1 MAGIDATPRT
11 SESQFGVELDPIQLV
26 APDGTPTAE
35 TRYRRDLPPE
45 TLAWLY
51 ESMVVTREL
60 DTEFVN
66 LQRQGELALFA
77 SCRGQEA
84 AQIGTAAC
92 LPKTDWLFPQYRE
105 IGAFLLRGLTP
116 AQMGAVWRGK
126 WHGGLGFTEKC
137 VAPISIPI
145 GTQGLHAVGAA
156 MAAQRLGEDSVTL
169 TYMGD
174 GATSEGD
181 AHEALNFAAVFN
193 APCIFVVQNNH
204 WAISVPVTRQQ
215 AGPSIAHR
223 AIGYG
228 MPGIRV
234 DGNDVLACYAV
245 TAKAAARAR
254 EGGGPTLIEAITYR
268 MGPHT
273 TSDDPTRYRSDEE
286 FAYWAARDPI
296 HRYRTYLQ
304 TIGVWSERLEERV
317 AAKSKRLRAELRES
331 TVDADDFDITDVFD
345 TVYHDITP
353 DLLAQREQVLSELA
367 KDGIPGER
375 SDGKAKA

>member
-1 MAGIDATPRT
+1 MAGSVERT
-11 SESQFGVELDPIQLV
+11 LEAGENLAVELEPIMLV
-26 APDGTPTAE
+26 APDGTPTSNNAAN
-35 TRYRRDLPPE
+35 RYRRDLPPE

-60 DTEFVN
+60 DIEFVN

-84 AQIGTAAC
+84 AQIGAAAC
-92 LPKTDWLFPQYRE
+92 LLKTDWLFPQYRE
-105 IGAFLLRGLTP
+105 IGAFLLRGITP
-116 AQMGAVWRGK
+116 AQMGAVWRGM

-137 VAPISIPI
+137 VAPIAIPI

-169 TYMGD
+169 AFLGD

-181 AHEALNFAAVFN
+181 AHEALNFAAVFE
-193 APCIFVVQNNH
+193 APCIFFVQNNH
-204 WAISVPVTRQQ
+204 WAISVPVNRQM
-215 AGPSIAHR
+215 AAPSIAHR

-245 TAKAAARAR
+245 VAEAAKRAR
-254 EGGGPTLIEAITYR
+254 GGGGPTLIEAVTYR

-273 TSDDPTRYRSDEE
+273 TSDDPTRYRSEE
-286 FAYWAARDPI
+286 EVVYWAARDPI
-296 HRYRTYLQ
+296 ERYRIYLQ
-304 TIGVWSERLEERV
+304 SGGIWTERLEERV

-331 TVDADDFDITDVFD
+331 LIGAADFDVTDMFD

-353 DLLAQREQVLSELA
+353 DLLAQREQVVAELA
-367 KDGIPGER
+367 KEV
-375 SDGKAKA
+375 

>member
-1 MAGIDATPRT
+1 M
-11 SESQFGVELDPIQLV
+11 SVELEPIELV

-77 SCRGQEA
+77 GSRGQEA
-84 AQIGTAAC
+84 AQIGAAAC
-92 LPKTDWLFPQYRE
+92 LRKTDWLFPQYRE
-105 IGAFLLRGLTP
+105 LGALLVRGINP
-116 AQMGAVWRGK
+116 AQMGAVWRGR
-126 WHGGLGFTEKC
+126 WHGGLEFTKKC
-137 VAPISIPI
+137 CAPIAIPI
-145 GTQGLHAVGAA
+145 GTHGLHAVGAA
-156 MAAQRLGEDSVTL
+156 MAAQRLGEDSVTVAFL
-169 TYMGD
+169 GD

-181 AHEALNFAAVFN
+181 VHEALNLATVFAVPCVF
-193 APCIFVVQNNH
+193 FVQNNQ
-204 WAISVPVTRQQ
+204 WAISLPVGRQQ

-245 TAKAAARAR
+245 MAEAAERAR
-254 EGGGPTLIEAITYR
+254 RGGGPTLIEALTYR

-273 TSDDPTRYRSDEE
+273 TSDDPTRYRSDDELDH
-286 FAYWAARDPI
+286 WRARDPI
-296 HRYRTYLQ
+296 DRYRVYLQ
-304 TIGVWSERLEERV
+304 DTGVWTERLEERV
-317 AAKSKRLRAELRES
+317 SARAHRMRAELRDAMIN
-331 TVDADDFDITDVFD
+331 TPDVDVAELFDA
-345 TVYHDITP
+345 VYHDITP
-353 DLLAQREQVLSELA
+353 ELARQRDQLAAELA
-367 KDGIPGER
+367 KE
-375 SDGKAKA
+375 A

>member
-1 MAGIDATPRT
+1 MAGFVQAPPASSD
-11 SESQFGVELDPIQLV
+11 VELEPIVLV
-26 APDGTPTAE
+26 APDGTPTTE

-51 ESMVVTREL
+51 ESMVVTRDL

-84 AQIGTAAC
+84 AQIGAAAC
-92 LPKTDWLFPQYRE
+92 LRKTDWLFPQYRE
-105 IGAFLLRGLTP
+105 LGVFLIRGISP
-116 AQMGAVWRGK
+116 AQMSAVWRGR
-126 WHGGLGFTEKC
+126 WHGGLGFTKKC
-137 VAPISIPI
+137 CAPISIQI
-145 GTQGLHAVGAA
+145 GTHGLHAVGAA
-156 MAAQRLGEDSVTL
+156 MAAQRLGEDSVTVAFL
-169 TYMGD
+169 GD

-181 AHEALNFAAVFN
+181 AHEAFNLATVFG
-193 APCIFVVQNNH
+193 APCVFFVQNNQ
-204 WAISVPVTRQQ
+204 WAISTPAAHQQ

-245 TAKAAARAR
+245 MEQAAQRAR
-254 EGGGPTLIEAITYR
+254 QGGGPTLIEAVTYR

-273 TSDDPTRYRSDEE
+273 TSDDPTRYRSDDEVR
-286 FAYWAARDPI
+286 YWRARDPI
-296 HRYRTYLQ
+296 DRLRTYL
-304 TIGVWSERLEERV
+304 TGTGVWTERLEERV
-317 AAKSKRLRAELRES
+317 AAKSKRLRTELRES
-331 TVDADDFDITDVFD
+331 VVGADDFDVAEMFD

-353 DLLAQREQVLSELA
+353 ELA
-367 KDGIPGER
+367 RQRDQLAAELTREG
-375 SDGKAKA
+375 